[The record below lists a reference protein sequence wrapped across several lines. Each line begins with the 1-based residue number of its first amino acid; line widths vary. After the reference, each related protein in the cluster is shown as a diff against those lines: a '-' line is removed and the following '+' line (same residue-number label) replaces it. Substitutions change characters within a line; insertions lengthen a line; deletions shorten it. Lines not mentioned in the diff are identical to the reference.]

1 MEDASNLEKRAGS
14 LAAGVAGTAVS
25 ALGSS
30 ITPLAA
36 FVPFLLQSLATKR
49 QSARIDKALKEI
61 NAILMSHGD
70 AIRELSD
77 PKYKLIGESIS
88 AVFQTVDKVKIEYLK
103 NAINRAIT
111 SPEITEKNADYLSRI
126 IRDISA
132 SEARFLIENFQYEK
146 VFFGE
151 GDSSDKTLVIHHGS
165 EEEIIVAGLINMGLL
180 YSKVPTMDSV
190 RFEFSPIVVKLIV
203 LIKNA

>member
-14 LAAGVAGTAVS
+14 LAAGVAGTAV
-25 ALGSS
+25 ATLGSS

-49 QSARIDKALKEI
+49 QSERIDNALKEI
-61 NAILMSHGD
+61 NAILESHGD

-88 AVFQTVDKVKIEYLK
+88 AVFQTVDKVKIEFLK
-103 NAINRAIT
+103 NAINHAIT
-111 SPEITEKNADYLSRI
+111 SPEITDNNADYLSRI

-132 SEARFLIENFQYEK
+132 SEAKFLIDNFQYEK
-146 VFFGE
+146 VFFGK
-151 GDSSDKTLVIHHGS
+151 GDSSDKSLVIKYGP
-165 EEEIIVAGLINMGLL
+165 EEEIIAAGLINMGLL

-190 RFEFSPIVVKLIV
+190 RFEFSPIVVKLIA

>member
-1 MEDASNLEKRAGS
+1 MEDASSLEKRVGS
-14 LAAGVAGTAVS
+14 LAAGVAATTVATF
-25 ALGSS
+25 GSS

-36 FVPFLLQSLATKR
+36 FVPFLLQSLAAKR
-49 QSARIDKALKEI
+49 QSERTDNTLKEV
-61 NAILMSHGD
+61 NAILESHGN
-70 AIRELSD
+70 AIQKLSD

-88 AVFQTVDKVKIEYLK
+88 AVFQTVDKVKIKFLK
-103 NAINRAIT
+103 NAINNAIT
-111 SPEITEKNADYLSRI
+111 SPEITENNADYLSRI

-132 SEARFLIENFQYEK
+132 SEAKFLIDNFQYEK

-151 GDSSDKTLVIHHGS
+151 GDSSDKTLIIQHGS
-165 EEEIIVAGLINMGLL
+165 KEEIIAAGLINMGLL
-180 YSKVPTMDSV
+180 YSKVPTLDSV